1 MRKKSSWIIKIPA
14 LILVLCCGL
23 GIFTACGS
31 DEKLLSAKEAAQ
43 YEKYTMTLPQGE
55 SSALTYITATC
66 KKVDEETQEDGILSE
81 TYWPEQEV
89 YSTLYAC
96 RDIEGI
102 SVLTTEENGQKDP
115 VLYIAYETFDE
126 EEVRLTYGLDG
137 KLLERVVYF
146 PDTDTVVI
154 YEAGTGETRLQ
165 KHLRHSEG

>member
-1 MRKKSSWIIKIPA
+1 MRKKSFWIMKILA

-55 SSALTYITATC
+55 TSALAYITATC
-66 KKVDEETQEDGILSE
+66 KKVKEETQEDGLLAE

-89 YSTLYAC
+89 YGTLYSC
-96 RDIEGI
+96 RDIDSV
-102 SVLTTEENGQKDP
+102 SVLTTEENGQKNP
-115 VLYIAYETFDE
+115 VLHITYETFDE
-126 EEVRLTYGLDG
+126 EEVRLTYGPDG

-154 YEAGTGETRLQ
+154 YEADTGETRLQ
-165 KHLRHSEG
+165 KHFRHSEG